1 MENLKF
7 EALNKISKF
16 NIRKTNLFNSSK
28 LDTISP
34 PSVFVGSKL
43 KYPFANVGI
52 ISPIEKQDEAWI
64 FDSPKYWAKE
74 NFEISEIIR
83 LRDNLLNS
91 RFQARV
97 YDARLKNKFVEIAKE
112 IAIASKP
119 VDLEIELKKKLNF
132 KKNLDRVTTYQG
144 MKGELNK
151 AKITSNVK
159 VETKVENVMNDEIK
173 ASHGMEILYKNR
185 IDENAISKIL
195 SVGVLGLKNNKRMVP
210 TRWSITATDD
220 ILSKNLLEKIRD
232 YKIIED
238 YELFFGEFMGNQ
250 YLILLFPQ
258 VWSFEL
264 FELYYP
270 GSSWNPGLEIKAS
283 RDFEFFWNRKDYASN
298 TQGGYY
304 ATRFPIT
311 KYLEEKKRQ
320 ASVLVI
326 RLETPSYWAGL
337 GVWVVRESV
346 GKALSNLKKFT
357 DKKEF
362 LESAKKICKIK
373 FDFDLKK
380 IFKES
385 KLLKK
390 LESEKSLREWF

>member
-7 EALNKISKF
+7 ETLSKISNF
-16 NIRKTNLFNSSK
+16 NIRKRDLLNSSK

-52 ISPIEKQDEAWI
+52 ISPIQREEQAWI

-74 NFEISEIIR
+74 NFEVLDIVK
-83 LRDNLLNS
+83 LRDGLLNS

-97 YDARLKNKFVEIAKE
+97 YDARLKNKFVEISKE

-119 VDLEIELKKKLNF
+119 VDLEIELEKKMNLN
-132 KKNLDRVTTYQG
+132 KNLDRVTTYQG
-144 MKGELNK
+144 IKGDLKK
-151 AKITSNVK
+151 ARITSNVK
-159 VETKVENVMNDEIK
+159 VESKVDRVINDEVK
-173 ASHGMEILYKNR
+173 AGEGMNILFKNN

-195 SVGVLGLKNNKRMVP
+195 SIGALGLKNNKRMVP

-220 ILSKNLLEKIRD
+220 ILSKNLLKKIRD

-250 YLILLFPQ
+250 YLILLFPE

-270 GSSWNPGLEIKAS
+270 GSSWNPSLEIKAS
-283 RDFEFFWNRKDYASN
+283 RDYEFFWDRKEYASN

-304 ATRFPIT
+304 ATRFSIT
-311 KYLEEKKRQ
+311 KFLDEIKRQ
-320 ASVLVI
+320 ASVLVV
-326 RLETPSYWAGL
+326 RLETPSYWASL

-346 GKALSNLKKFT
+346 KKALSNLKKFS

-362 LESAKKICKIK
+362 LESAKQICKIK
-373 FDFDLKK
+373 FDFDLNK
-380 IFKES
+380 IFMES
-385 KLLKK
+385 KLLNK
-390 LESEKSLREWF
+390 LETEKNLREWF